1 MAKTLEMLEKEYEN
15 KEEDRSYLE
24 QQAVIG
30 SKEDAAAAWDENG
43 NFHCINWFDCSCC
56 PAFNAEYCL

>member
-15 KEEDRSYLE
+15 KEEDRTYLE
-24 QQAVIG
+24 QQAVLG